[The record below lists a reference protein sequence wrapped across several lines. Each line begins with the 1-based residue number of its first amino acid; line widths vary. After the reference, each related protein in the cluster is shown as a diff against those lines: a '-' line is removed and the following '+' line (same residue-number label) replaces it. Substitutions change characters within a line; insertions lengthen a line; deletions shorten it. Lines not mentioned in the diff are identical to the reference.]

1 VWLIAGVAA
10 LLLVGLGWRFLVDG
24 TLSAPTRDPAWYTWR
39 AQLLMHASPETI
51 IREWGPFG
59 MFSGGYRV
67 TVPLAG
73 ALLQRTA
80 GIGSVSFSTILMTG
94 IPVLTALT
102 LGAFAYRHRRD
113 PLLFVLTMLVTG
125 ALFLSTPYVGY
136 LDNLMGLYLLALT
149 LPFLSAARTS
159 GGARTA
165 VGLFMALA
173 TLTHPTTVAI
183 YVLVL
188 GGLGGLHLLTHR
200 FSFPKALDAYG
211 PMLTAAAVGTAA
223 GLAFWVAGLWGETAP
238 FADAALPP
246 PYPMEVFRT
255 TLGEWIGSLYPL
267 ISGPLIV
274 VAIAAIAART
284 LRREALD
291 DHERMSLLWML
302 PYLGVLGFLA
312 GLTYPYYRFMNTTLG
327 VMLLIGF
334 GAWVLV
340 RWLGRRGV
348 ALGAVGL
355 VVVVGAFGFMFLDGL
370 RGQWAADGPRD
381 RWFHP
386 DYRVPMASVSEYAS
400 HLPED
405 VPIVFVNDYPARR
418 VAWGWSK
425 TFANVGRAG
434 LEGDQA
440 ERSTIYFGH
449 LEDFVA
455 GQPSEEGEPTYDR
468 VSRGFFDESQAT
480 LERFDE
486 PPAAFLVGAFNVGS
500 SNEALADTDVPIGRL
515 PSGYVAIG
523 PGVVLLQGEGLQPV
537 DAAAMAAAQQVGDAA
552 EAYLADPPG
561 VLDDPLH
568 LLRVIAVLA
577 LLLVVPGLIA
587 ARYFQLEDGVVRLAL
602 VPGISI
608 GLLLAA
614 GSVVV
619 AVTRSPIGTGH
630 AWAAV
635 ALAVLAAVGL
645 SLLARRRDAGRAAI
659 VPFVRRSLSL
669 FSNRAFAMLMGT
681 QFLALLGDGI
691 VQASLAKAIA
701 FGGEEGFDIEGRT
714 PEQIL
719 SLVLLTYLPYTLFS
733 PFVGV
738 LIDRYDRRRVLVGA
752 NLLRGV
758 LIGAIALAGL
768 AVGFDD
774 IGSVLLKGNATAQAG
789 GAIFQ
794 LVGGGIALVG
804 TSVAPA
810 SAVVLIGAAVYVAG
824 ASFAT
829 RVIGLEHE
837 RTAPSWRD
845 EIRRVVR
852 DVVEGVREV
861 RRRPGAAFG
870 VASFAWLRLQWS
882 FVALSVALIARDI
895 LGSESKTP
903 LYIAAAT
910 GTAGAILGFV
920 LAQALRRRVAPAR
933 LLVVSFGF
941 AALGTLAFAALQGT
955 GGLAVV
961 SFVTA
966 LTYFVG
972 KVSVDTIVQRALPD
986 RFRGRGFS
994 LFDIA
999 LNAGW
1004 IVSGFVLWLG
1014 WERVGPRP
1022 VLLVTGAV
1030 FLAAAGL
1037 VVLWSRR
1044 LPPSIGDRT
1053 DVDAEAPGAAA
1064 PAPPN

>member
-1 VWLIAGVAA
+1 
-10 LLLVGLGWRFLVDG
+10 
-24 TLSAPTRDPAWYTWR
+24 
-39 AQLLMHASPETI
+39 
-51 IREWGPFG
+51 
-59 MFSGGYRV
+59 
-67 TVPLAG
+67 
-73 ALLQRTA
+73 
-80 GIGSVSFSTILMTG
+80 MT
-94 IPVLTALT
+94 
-102 LGAFAYRHRRD
+102 
-113 PLLFVLTMLVTG
+113 
-125 ALFLSTPYVGY
+125 
-136 LDNLMGLYLLALT
+136 
-149 LPFLSAARTS
+149 AARQ
-159 GGARTA
+159 
-165 VGLFMALA
+165 
-173 TLTHPTTVAI
+173 
-183 YVLVL
+183 
-188 GGLGGLHLLTHR
+188 
-200 FSFPKALDAYG
+200 
-211 PMLTAAAVGTAA
+211 A
-223 GLAFWVAGLWGETAP
+223 GE
-238 FADAALPP
+238 
-246 PYPMEVFRT
+246 
-255 TLGEWIGSLYPL
+255 
-267 ISGPLIV
+267 
-274 VAIAAIAART
+274 
-284 LRREALD
+284 
-291 DHERMSLLWML
+291 
-302 PYLGVLGFLA
+302 
-312 GLTYPYYRFMNTTLG
+312 
-327 VMLLIGF
+327 
-334 GAWVLV
+334 
-340 RWLGRRGV
+340 
-348 ALGAVGL
+348 
-355 VVVVGAFGFMFLDGL
+355 
-370 RGQWAADGPRD
+370 
-381 RWFHP
+381 
-386 DYRVPMASVSEYAS
+386 
-400 HLPED
+400 
-405 VPIVFVNDYPARR
+405 
-418 VAWGWSK
+418 
-425 TFANVGRAG
+425 
-434 LEGDQA
+434 
-440 ERSTIYFGH
+440 
-449 LEDFVA
+449 
-455 GQPSEEGEPTYDR
+455 
-468 VSRGFFDESQAT
+468 
-480 LERFDE
+480 
-486 PPAAFLVGAFNVGS
+486 
-500 SNEALADTDVPIGRL
+500 
-515 PSGYVAIG
+515 
-523 PGVVLLQGEGLQPV
+523 
-537 DAAAMAAAQQVGDAA
+537 AA

-577 LLLVVPGLIA
+577 VVIVVPGVIA
-587 ARYFQLEDGVVRLAL
+587 ARYFQLEDGVMRLAL

-619 AVTRSPIGTGH
+619 AVTRSPLGTGQ

-635 ALAVLAAVGL
+635 ALAVLAATGL
-645 SLLARRRDAGRAAI
+645 RLLARRRDAGRAAI

-691 VQASLAKAIA
+691 VQAGLAKAIA

-758 LIGAIALAGL
+758 LIGATALAGL

-774 IGSVLLKGNATAQAG
+774 IGSVPLIVALLLTLACTRVTLAIKSAGLPNVLHGRELLKGNATAQAG

-829 RVIGLEHE
+829 RVTGLEHD
-837 RTAPSWRD
+837 RTTPSWRE

-870 VASFAWLRLQWS
+870 VSSFAWLRLQWS

-910 GTAGAILGFV
+910 GTVGAVLGFV
-920 LAQALRRRVAPAR
+920 LAQALRRRVAPVR

-1037 VVLWSRR
+1037 VALWSRR
-1044 LPPSIGDRT
+1044 LPPSIGERT
-1053 DVDAEAPGAAA
+1053 DVDAGAPEAAA
-1064 PAPPN
+1064 PAPSA